1 MDMLQHLEEVPT
13 QWRTAVKNNGGG
25 YVNHVLYWATMCPAP
40 AGPVGDLARELTS
53 SFGSVDAF
61 KEQFTDNATTL
72 FGSGYVWLC
81 ARDDGTLVIA
91 TTSNQVRDKYHW

>member
-1 MDMLQHLEEVPT
+1 MDLLQHLDEVPD

-25 YVNHVLYWATMCPAP
+25 YLNHVLYWASMCPAP
-40 AGPVGDLARELTS
+40 AAPVGELAHELTS

-61 KEQFTDNATTL
+61 KEQFTDRATNL

-81 ARDDGTLVIA
+81 ARDDGTLVIT
-91 TTSNQVRDKYHW
+91 TTSNQVRDIYHC